1 MIRSRNYH
9 KNLIKNDKS
18 EVSLSAGPYS
28 ANLKLINSITQSYM
42 QSLRPNLKKKDES
55 SNNYNNL

>member
-28 ANLKLINSITQSYM
+28 ANLKLINSITQS
-42 QSLRPNLKKKDES
+42 LRPNLKKKDES

>member
-9 KNLIKNDKS
+9 KNLIENDKS
-18 EVSLSAGPYS
+18 EVSYSAGPYS
-28 ANLKLINSITQSYM
+28 ANIQSINSIT